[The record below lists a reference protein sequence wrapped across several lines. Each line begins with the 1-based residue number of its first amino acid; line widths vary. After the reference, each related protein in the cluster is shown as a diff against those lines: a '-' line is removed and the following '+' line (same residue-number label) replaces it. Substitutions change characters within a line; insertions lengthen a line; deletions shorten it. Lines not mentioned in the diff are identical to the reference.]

1 MNIKFVVIGLLIIGG
16 LIFFNDRHYKSELED
31 QFRQAG
37 QSAKVGTRVEVSSL
51 SPYNDRAELLKNEYP
66 HMTVSITLEDFGQ
79 SGIPDKVKD
88 EIKQTV
94 QKLACNNLTTGTKDD
109 ADLIKSRLNVL
120 EEDGITWTYI
130 VYNHQGEKFYE
141 HTQVVKDCS
150 EFMRLREIY

>member
-1 MNIKFVVIGLLIIGG
+1 
-16 LIFFNDRHYKSELED
+16 
-31 QFRQAG
+31 
-37 QSAKVGTRVEVSSL
+37 
-51 SPYNDRAELLKNEYP
+51 
-66 HMTVSITLEDFGQ
+66 MTVSITLEDFGQ

-94 QKLACNNLTTGTKDD
+94 QKLACNNLTTGTK
-109 ADLIKSRLNVL
+109 DLIKSRLNVL